1 MCTQYERMTDAQ
13 WEVIKPFVNWQ
24 RKRKYN
30 LRDIFDAIFYITR
43 SGTQWRNLP
52 KDIFPKWESVYYY
65 FRKWKNDGTIEKI
78 NLAINQLERL
88 KIGREIS
95 PSLGFV
101 DSQSIKLAPMI
112 GYERGL
118 DGNKKVNGRKR
129 HILTDVIGRIYTVHV
144 HAANRHDSPQGVHLL
159 DDIDQLPRLECI
171 MADKTYQGTFAR
183 AVEALGLRFEVPER
197 PQDTKGFVVEAKRW
211 VVERSFAWLNFFRRV
226 VKDYERTTESAQTF
240 VLIAN
245 ITMGLQSLFR

>member
-30 LRDIFDAIFYITR
+30 LRDIFDAILYITR
-43 SGTQWRNLP
+43 GGNQWRNLP

-78 NLAINQLERL
+78 NLAINKLERL
-88 KIGREIS
+88 KVGREAS
-95 PSLGFV
+95 PSLCFA
-101 DSQSIKLAPMI
+101 DSQSVKLAPMI
-112 GYERGL
+112 SYERGL

-129 HILTDVIGRIYTVHV
+129 HILTDTLGRIYRVHV

-159 DDIDQLPRLECI
+159 EDIDKQLMRLECI
-171 MADKTYQGTFAR
+171 MADKTYQA
-183 AVEALGLRFEVPER
+183 AISAL
-197 PQDTKGFVVEAKRW
+197 TK
-211 VVERSFAWLNFFRRV
+211 L
-226 VKDYERTTESAQTF
+226 
-240 VLIAN
+240 
-245 ITMGLQSLFR
+245 